1 MPIIKPSDVFVPG
14 KFPIEESNVYA
25 DRGTPQADVRT
36 ALSRAYVPLVF
47 GGYGVGKSS
56 MVVKVAHNFSNT
68 HKIVYV
74 ENVYGKSFSAI
85 FERILE
91 ELGYEVTVQRTSG
104 TGSMT
109 ATNAEGEISGNA
121 FYVLA
126 AKLKTGITRQRRAS
140 EEEVRELMVRSPTE
154 SKLIDIC
161 DENSILLLVDELH
174 RASEQFSN
182 DLTAFLKSY
191 ANRNCNE
198 FRIALIGT
206 ENEASRLVI
215 SDPGTDRVLEEIS
228 LTTLSDSE
236 AEDIVTTG
244 FERLGM
250 QVNDEVVNSLKTYS
264 VGSPFVLQ
272 FLCLEVAENCQNR
285 SQNVPTIDDVK
296 TALAT
301 YARRK
306 AQRLIREY
314 RATIETVGEK
324 RYRKQI
330 LTAMAN
336 SDDEYVTMEYL
347 VDQVS
352 AALGETVPSTALSG
366 PLRQLK
372 TEKFGKILR
381 DVENPAGGGR
391 LANYSGFTDPAMK
404 SIIRMVEVAPD
415 EMQP

>member
-1 MPIIKPSDVFVPG
+1 MIKPSDVFVPG

-36 ALSRAYVPLVF
+36 ALDRAYVPLIF

-56 MVVKVAHNFSNT
+56 MVVRVAQDFSST
-68 HKIVYV
+68 HKVVYV

-91 ELGYEVTVQRTSG
+91 ELGYEVTVQRTAG
-104 TGSMT
+104 TGTMT
-109 ATNAEGEISGNA
+109 GTNAEAEISGNT
-121 FYVLA
+121 FYVIA
-126 AKLKTGITRQRRAS
+126 AKLKAGITRQRSAS
-140 EEEVRELMVRSPTE
+140 EEEVRELVVRSPTE
-154 SKLIDIC
+154 SRLIDIC
-161 DENSILLLVDELH
+161 DENSILLVVDELH
-174 RASEQFSN
+174 RASDQFSS
-182 DLTAFLKSY
+182 DLTAFLKSF
-191 ANRNCNE
+191 ANRNCKQ

-236 AEDIVTTG
+236 AQEIITTG
-244 FERLGM
+244 FDRLNQLVG
-250 QVNDEVVNSLKTYS
+250 DDVVNALKTYS

-272 FLCLEVAENCQNR
+272 FLCLEVAETCQNR
-285 SQNVPTIDDVK
+285 YENTPTIDDVRA
-296 TALAT
+296 ALAT
-301 YARRK
+301 YSRRK

-314 RATIETVGEK
+314 RATVETVGEK

-347 VDQVS
+347 VEQVS
-352 AALGETVPSTALSG
+352 TALGETVPSTALSG

-372 TEKFGKILR
+372 TEKYGKILR

-404 SIIRMVEVAPD
+404 SIIRMVEIAPE
-415 EMQP
+415 EMQA

>member
-1 MPIIKPSDVFVPG
+1 MPEPADVFVPG
-14 KFPIEESNVYA
+14 KFPIKESNVYA
-25 DRGTPQADVRT
+25 DRGTPQVDART
-36 ALSRAYVPLVF
+36 AIERAYVPLVF

-56 MVVKVAHNFSNT
+56 MMMRVAQAFGETHTVVY
-68 HKIVYV
+68 I
-74 ENVYGKSFSAI
+74 ENVYGNSFSAI

-91 ELGYEVTVQRTSG
+91 KLGYEVTTQRKTASG
-104 TGSMT
+104 STTGT
-109 ATNAEGEISGNA
+109 QTDAEIGGNA

-126 AKLKTGITRQRRAS
+126 AKLKAGITRQHRDN
-140 EEEVRELMVRSPTE
+140 EEEVKELVVRSPTE

-161 DENSILLLVDELH
+161 ETNSILLLIDELH
-174 RASEQFSN
+174 KCSSEFSA

-191 ANRNCNE
+191 ANRNCSK
-198 FRIALIGT
+198 FRIGLIGT

-215 SDPGTDRVLEEIS
+215 SDPGTDRVLEEIA
-228 LTTLSDSE
+228 LTTLSDTE
-236 AEDIVTTG
+236 ANDIIATG
-244 FERLGM
+244 FARLEM
-250 QVNDEVVNSLKTYS
+250 QIDDAVLASLKTYS

-272 FLCLEVAENCQNR
+272 FLCLEVAEACNSR
-285 SQNVPTIDDVK
+285 GDKSPAPTDVK
-296 TALAT
+296 DALAT

-314 RATIETVGEK
+314 RATVETVGKK

-336 SDDEYVTMEYL
+336 SSDEYVTMEYL

-352 AALGETVPSTALSG
+352 AALGEAIPSTALSG

-372 TEKFGKILR
+372 TKKYGIILR

-404 SIIRMVEVAPD
+404 SIIRMVEIAPD
-415 EMQP
+415 EMQG

>member
-1 MPIIKPSDVFVPG
+1 MIKPSDVFVPG
-14 KFPIEESNVYA
+14 KFPIEQSNVYA
-25 DRGTPQADVRT
+25 DRGTPQADVHT
-36 ALSRAYVPLVF
+36 ALTRAYVPLVF

-56 MVVKVAHNFSNT
+56 MVMRVAQNFSNT
-68 HKIVYV
+68 HRVVYV

-91 ELGYEVTVQRTSG
+91 ELGYEVTVQRTAGAG
-104 TGSMT
+104 TTTG
-109 ATNAEGEISGNA
+109 TNAEGEVSGNA

-126 AKLKTGITRQRRAS
+126 AKLKAGIKRERSES
-140 EEEVRELMVRSPTE
+140 EEEVRELLVRSPTE

-161 DENSILLLVDELH
+161 DENSILLLIDELH
-174 RASEQFSN
+174 RASEQFSK
-182 DLTAFLKSY
+182 DLTAFLKSF
-191 ANRNCNE
+191 ANRNCKQ

-215 SDPGTDRVLEEIS
+215 SDPGTDRVLEEVS
-228 LTTLSDSE
+228 LTTLSD
-236 AEDIVTTG
+236 AESQEIVTTG
-244 FERLGM
+244 FERLAM
-250 QVNDEVVNSLKTYS
+250 PVNDEVVRALKTYS

-272 FLCLEVAENCQNR
+272 FLCLEVAETCLTRTEN
-285 SQNVPTIDDVK
+285 SPTINDVK
-296 TALAT
+296 TALET

-306 AQRLIREY
+306 AQRLLRLY
-314 RATIETVGEK
+314 RAAIETVGEK

-347 VDQVS
+347 VERVS
-352 AALGETVPSTALSG
+352 ATLREQVPSTALSG

-372 TEKFGKILR
+372 TDECGKILR

-404 SIIRMVEVAPD
+404 SIIRMVEIAPK
-415 EMQP
+415 EMAS

>member
-1 MPIIKPSDVFVPG
+1 MIKPSDVFVPG

-36 ALSRAYVPLVF
+36 ALERAYVPLVF

-56 MVVKVAHNFSNT
+56 MVVRVAQDFSST
-68 HKIVYV
+68 HKLVYI

-91 ELGYEVTVQRTSG
+91 ELGYEVTVQRTVG
-104 TGSMT
+104 TGTMT
-109 ATNAEGEISGNA
+109 GTNAEGELSGNA
-121 FYVLA
+121 FYVLV
-126 AKLKTGITRQRRAS
+126 AKLKAGITRQRSAS
-140 EEEVRELMVRSPTE
+140 EKEVRELVVRSPTE

-161 DENSILLLVDELH
+161 NENSILLLIDELH
-174 RASEQFSN
+174 RASDQFSS
-182 DLTAFLKSY
+182 DLTAFLKSF
-191 ANRNCNE
+191 ANRNCKQ

-215 SDPGTDRVLEEIS
+215 SDPGTDRVLEEIN
-228 LTTLSDSE
+228 LTTLSPSE
-236 AEDIVTTG
+236 AHEIVKTG
-244 FERLGM
+244 FDRLKL
-250 QVNDEVVNSLKTYS
+250 QVSDDVVHALKTYS

-272 FLCLEVAENCQNR
+272 FLCLEVAEICQNR
-285 SQNVPTIDDVK
+285 SENSPTIDDVK

-347 VDQVS
+347 VEQVS
-352 AALGETVPSTALSG
+352 AALGEAVQSTALSG

-372 TEKFGKILR
+372 TEKYGNILR

-404 SIIRMVEVAPD
+404 SIIRMVEIAPE
-415 EMQP
+415 EMQG

>member
-1 MPIIKPSDVFVPG
+1 MPQPAEVFVPG

-25 DRGTPQADVRT
+25 DRGTPQADART
-36 ALSRAYVPLVF
+36 ALERAYVPLVF

-56 MVVKVAHNFSNT
+56 MMMRVAQTFGT
-68 HKIVYV
+68 AHKIIYI
-74 ENVYGKSFSAI
+74 ENVYGKSFSAV

-91 ELGYEVTVQRTSG
+91 ELGYEVTAQRTTASG
-104 TGSMT
+104 TSTG
-109 ATNAEGEISGNA
+109 TNTQAEISGNA
-121 FYVLA
+121 FYVIA
-126 AKLKTGITRQRRAS
+126 AKLKTVISRQRH
-140 EEEVRELMVRSPTE
+140 ENQGEVKELVVRSPTE
-154 SKLIDIC
+154 SKLIDLC
-161 DENSILLLVDELH
+161 EDSSVLLLVDELH
-174 RASEQFSN
+174 QCTDDFSS

-191 ANRNCNE
+191 ANRNCKQ
-198 FRIALIGT
+198 FRIGLIGT

-228 LTTLSDSE
+228 LTTLSDPESE
-236 AEDIVTTG
+236 EIISTG
-244 FERLGM
+244 FSRLQM
-250 QVNDEVVNSLKTYS
+250 QVDDDVVNALKKYS

-272 FLCLEVAENCQNR
+272 FLCLEVAESCNR
-285 SQNVPTIDDVK
+285 RGDQLPTLDDVK
-296 TALAT
+296 KSLAT

-330 LTAMAN
+330 LKAMAN
-336 SDDEYVTMEYL
+336 SPDEYVTMEYL
-347 VDQVS
+347 VEQVTK
-352 AALGETVPSTALSG
+352 ALGETVPSTALSG

-372 TEKFGKILR
+372 TEKYGKILR

-404 SIIRMVEVAPD
+404 SIIRMVEIAPD
-415 EMQP
+415 EMQA

>member
-1 MPIIKPSDVFVPG
+1 M
-14 KFPIEESNVYA
+14 
-25 DRGTPQADVRT
+25 
-36 ALSRAYVPLVF
+36 
-47 GGYGVGKSS
+47 
-56 MVVKVAHNFSNT
+56 
-68 HKIVYV
+68 
-74 ENVYGKSFSAI
+74 
-85 FERILE
+85 
-91 ELGYEVTVQRTSG
+91 
-104 TGSMT
+104 TG
-109 ATNAEGEISGNA
+109 TNAEGEISGNA

-126 AKLKTGITRQRRAS
+126 AKLKAGITRQRSAS
-140 EEEVRELMVRSPTE
+140 EEEVRELVVRSPTE

-174 RASEQFSN
+174 RASEQFSS
-182 DLTAFLKSY
+182 DLTAFLKSF
-191 ANRNCNE
+191 ANRNCKQ

-228 LTTLSDSE
+228 LTTLSESE
-236 AEDIVTTG
+236 ALEIVTTG
-244 FERLGM
+244 FGRLNM
-250 QVNDEVVNSLKTYS
+250 LVNDDVINALKTYS

-272 FLCLEVAENCQNR
+272 FLCLEVAEACQTR
-285 SQNVPTIDDVK
+285 SENSPTIDDVK

-314 RATIETVGEK
+314 RATIETVGQK
-324 RYRKQI
+324 RYRKQV

-347 VDQVS
+347 VEQVS
-352 AALGETVPSTALSG
+352 GALGETVPSTALSG

-372 TEKFGKILR
+372 TERYGKILR

-404 SIIRMVEVAPD
+404 SIIRMVEIAPE
-415 EMQP
+415 EMQA

>member
-1 MPIIKPSDVFVPG
+1 MIKPSDVFVPG

-36 ALSRAYVPLVF
+36 ALERAYVPLVF

-56 MVVKVAHNFSNT
+56 MVVRVAQDFSST
-68 HKIVYV
+68 HKLVYI

-91 ELGYEVTVQRTSG
+91 ELGYEVTVQRTVG
-104 TGSMT
+104 TGTMT
-109 ATNAEGEISGNA
+109 GTNAEGELSGNA
-121 FYVLA
+121 FYVLV
-126 AKLKTGITRQRRAS
+126 AKLKAGITRQRSAS
-140 EEEVRELMVRSPTE
+140 EKEVRELVVRSPTE

-161 DENSILLLVDELH
+161 NENSILLLIDELH
-174 RASEQFSN
+174 RASDQFSS
-182 DLTAFLKSY
+182 DLTAFLKSF
-191 ANRNCNE
+191 ANRNCKQ

-215 SDPGTDRVLEEIS
+215 SDPGTDRVLEEIN
-228 LTTLSDSE
+228 LTTLSPSE
-236 AEDIVTTG
+236 AHEIVKTG
-244 FERLGM
+244 FDRLKL
-250 QVNDEVVNSLKTYS
+250 QVSDDVVHALKTYS

-272 FLCLEVAENCQNR
+272 FLCLEVAEICQNR
-285 SQNVPTIDDVK
+285 SENSPTIDDVK

-347 VDQVS
+347 VEQVS
-352 AALGETVPSTALSG
+352 AALGEAVQSTALSG

-372 TEKFGKILR
+372 SEKYGNILR

-404 SIIRMVEVAPD
+404 SIIRMVEIAPE
-415 EMQP
+415 EMQG